1 MQSTPP
7 LTNKGHDVAKAESVR
22 GQSSQ
27 VVEILVLQLAVLE
40 AQAEVLR
47 RRLPLVL
54 RRRGLTFAGEEER
67 ESGKATITDH
77 ETLPRRGKSGGREVE
92 AKGRRGLTRRRSPPR
107 AGTASRKAAAGRR
120 TPPSRLSLYRRPLGL
135 ESEMEWR

>member
-54 RRRGLTFAGEEER
+54 RRRGLTFAVEK
-67 ESGKATITDH
+67 ESESQAYITGH
-77 ETLPRRGKSGGREVE
+77 VTLPRRGKEREARGRGQG
-92 AKGRRGLTRRRSPPR
+92 APR
-107 AGTASRKAAAGRR
+107 THSK
-120 TPPSRLSLYRRPLGL
+120 T
-135 ESEMEWR
+135 